1 MLLSFYGAPRC
12 YKAFAKGAKAMIRLA
27 LFIFA
32 LALCTNMGY
41 RGFHKAQAD
50 LAVYQYLRSL
60 K

>member
-1 MLLSFYGAPRC
+1 
-12 YKAFAKGAKAMIRLA
+12 MIRLA

-50 LAVYQYLRSL
+50 LAMYQYLRSL